1 MYLMRVC
8 YRIQDFVSLSLI
20 LSAFTGQL
28 RSQYTNSYEQ
38 LRMKYCT
45 KIDTFYDMNYKTN
58 RILTVETSWGRLY
71 GSLNLS
77 PDDGMDLEVVFSK
90 DEGQVFPGEKEYS
103 DRSEQG
109 LLTKHLRCGCGAV
122 SLEERDSSAV

>member
-1 MYLMRVC
+1 
-8 YRIQDFVSLSLI
+8 
-20 LSAFTGQL
+20 
-28 RSQYTNSYEQ
+28 
-38 LRMKYCT
+38 MKYCT

-90 DEGQVFPGEKEYS
+90 DEG
-103 DRSEQG
+103 
-109 LLTKHLRCGCGAV
+109 
-122 SLEERDSSAV
+122 